1 MARLT
6 SRVSGS
12 AGDRRDRWNQ
22 AGFSLVE
29 TLVAAGLLA
38 LSLMP
43 LAYVQSSG
51 FRSGVTSYAMVAGS
65 ALALQL
71 AEAARN
77 VPYED
82 PRLNATTGYVD
93 PDGTLTNA
101 NPLAPN
107 GTTWTACAPDKC
119 GYTRKW
125 RITANSP
132 ITNAKTIDV
141 EVTWSEPGGTRSFVL
156 SAIKA
161 AGG

>member
-1 MARLT
+1 MART
-6 SRVSGS
+6 SSHISGG
-12 AGDRRDRWNQ
+12 AGARRDRSNQ

-38 LSLMP
+38 LGLMP
-43 LAYVQSSG
+43 LAYIQSTG
-51 FRSGVTSYAMVAGS
+51 FRSGVTSYGVVSAS

-71 AEAARN
+71 AETARN

-107 GTTWTACAPDKC
+107 GTTWTACAPNKC
-119 GYTRKW
+119 GYTRTW

-132 ITNAKTIDV
+132 IANAKTIDV
-141 EVTWSEPGGTRSFVL
+141 QMTWREPGGTRSFVL
-156 SAIKA
+156 SVIKS
-161 AGG
+161 AG